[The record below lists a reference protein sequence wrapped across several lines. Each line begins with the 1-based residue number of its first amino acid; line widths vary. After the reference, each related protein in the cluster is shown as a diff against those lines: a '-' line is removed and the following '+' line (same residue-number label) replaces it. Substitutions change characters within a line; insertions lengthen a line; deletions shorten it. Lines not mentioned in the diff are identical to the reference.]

1 MSEILYVLGKDAK
14 FAYTGSFLF
23 FFFFQT
29 CTCTFQEHKK
39 KTQWMIAYSRAFALR
54 FRALYTDLKKSMQKE
69 RHRTVCEKNLFG
81 AHTSIFK
88 LLIAIIRTNR
98 SVSQICF
105 ARSFRQLERQPSES
119 LTEKGEKKKRGKQK
133 VKQRESM
140 TGRETQVSNRTLSSF
155 STVKFNWHCRSLSDQ
170 TTPAHPTKGQIQS

>member
-1 MSEILYVLGKDAK
+1 MYFPGA
-14 FAYTGSFLF
+14 
-23 FFFFQT
+23 Q
-29 CTCTFQEHKK
+29 K

-54 FRALYTDLKKSMQKE
+54 FRALYTDLRKVCKKE

-119 LTEKGEKKKRGKQK
+119 LTEKGEKKEEGSKKLSRGK
-133 VKQRESM
+133 V
-140 TGRETQVSNRTLSSF
+140 
-155 STVKFNWHCRSLSDQ
+155 
-170 TTPAHPTKGQIQS
+170 